1 MVFHHC
7 FCRYFH
13 FTIDFYFFY
22 WVLSSLIAF
31 VPFITVSSSGFFISP
46 LILLLLFRVFSFHQL
61 SLPWL
66 FFFFFRCFVFV
77 LLYRMCHGFE
87 RAFFPLS
94 RCLLTL
100 LPDIWHNLLL
110 SMLPWG
116 GQFCLERCR
125 AFNWGSKH
133 RPGPSVCL
141 NHTGFS
147 KRY

>member
-13 FTIDFYFFY
+13 FTIDFYIFY
-22 WVLSSLIAF
+22 RVVSSLIAF
-31 VPFITVSSSGFFISP
+31 VHFITVSSSGFFYFTTDFTIAFSSVFISP
-46 LILLLLFRVFSFHQL
+46 TFFTMTVFFT
-61 SLPWL
+61 
-66 FFFFFRCFVFV
+66 CFVFV

-87 RAFFPLS
+87 RAFFTLS

-100 LPDIWHNLLL
+100 LPDIWHDLLL

-116 GQFCLERCR
+116 GQFCLEGCR
-125 AFNWGSKH
+125 AFNWGLKH